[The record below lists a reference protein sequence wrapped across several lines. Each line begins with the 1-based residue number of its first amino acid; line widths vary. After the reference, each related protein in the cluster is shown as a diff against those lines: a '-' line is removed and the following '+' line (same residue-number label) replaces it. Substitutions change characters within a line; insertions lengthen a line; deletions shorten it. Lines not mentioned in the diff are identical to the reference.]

1 MMMNVDIL
9 VQYLEKKYRLHV
21 YGKNGRNLELRRP
34 EFYMDGRAALL
45 PNHCYI
51 AMADRI
57 SPSPDA
63 REGSVLIVTG
73 GKPPASYLTED
84 DLCVIVLET
93 SNQNEVFNYLQEI
106 NDRFDE
112 WEMGLFRILGQHGS
126 VQDMLDISFPVL
138 GNPIMVTDFDYHFIA
153 SSRQIMEMEELKY
166 YRADINAGGYLPEKL
181 ASVINGDDKNRSLAE
196 PFLDWDY
203 RNQIT
208 YFCQNLFSKDSYVGN
223 LKIPFVLRE
232 YHEGDFMVCYYLAKL
247 VEQAFTRNVSL
258 QKTYIE
264 PIQSLLAEL
273 LDGHSIEESKKRPLL
288 TEMNKNTYICAKISV
303 SHDTTAKI
311 PVIYILDYLKKLF
324 PESIAFEYRRK
335 LAAFIPMEH
344 GEELELVLQKLA
356 RMMESMHLSGGISCP
371 FCDLTKAR
379 VYWRQAS
386 IAVTMGE
393 ENCPEEVC
401 HDFQKYKLTYMCECS
416 TGEFSLSHLLTPGVE
431 RLLAY
436 DRDSQISYVETL
448 RCYLD
453 HNRNLTQTAARLFV
467 HRTTLIERIKRIE
480 SLLHMELENPDER
493 LYLLLILKRLEM
505 KKLEAKRQEE
515 K

>member
-1 MMMNVDIL
+1 MRLNVDIL

-34 EFYMDGRAALL
+34 EFYMDGRTALL

-181 ASVINGDDKNRSLAE
+181 ASVINGDDKNRSLTE

-203 RNQIT
+203 RNQVT
-208 YFCQNLFSKDSYVGN
+208 YFCQNLFSKDSYV
-223 LKIPFVLRE
+223 
-232 YHEGDFMVCYYLAKL
+232 
-247 VEQAFTRNVSL
+247 
-258 QKTYIE
+258 
-264 PIQSLLAEL
+264 
-273 LDGHSIEESKKRPLL
+273 
-288 TEMNKNTYICAKISV
+288 
-303 SHDTTAKI
+303 
-311 PVIYILDYLKKLF
+311 
-324 PESIAFEYRRK
+324 
-335 LAAFIPMEH
+335 
-344 GEELELVLQKLA
+344 
-356 RMMESMHLSGGISCP
+356 
-371 FCDLTKAR
+371 
-379 VYWRQAS
+379 
-386 IAVTMGE
+386 
-393 ENCPEEVC
+393 
-401 HDFQKYKLTYMCECS
+401 
-416 TGEFSLSHLLTPGVE
+416 
-431 RLLAY
+431 
-436 DRDSQISYVETL
+436 
-448 RCYLD
+448 
-453 HNRNLTQTAARLFV
+453 
-467 HRTTLIERIKRIE
+467 
-480 SLLHMELENPDER
+480 
-493 LYLLLILKRLEM
+493 
-505 KKLEAKRQEE
+505 
-515 K
+515 